1 MKKLVLVLVLVAMI
15 LVPVTSAAMETSSA
29 AKSTYAV
36 GLNLGTNSGIGFQ
49 YKLNKDFDLIGNLG
63 LDNFATTRLSF
74 DAAVNVKVYQF
85 SIEDADF
92 DVTVG
97 AGAYVGIPLQSGLG
111 FDVSA
116 IVPVGI
122 VYSFDEDIA
131 PIDLYIR
138 LAPGLQIIKAN
149 VIDLGFDFMGYIG
162 GLWRFN

>member
-1 MKKLVLVLVLVAMI
+1 MKKLVLVLVLVAII
-15 LVPVTSAAMETSSA
+15 LVPVTSAALETSSA
-29 AKSTYAV
+29 AKSKYAV

-49 YKLNKDFDLIGNLG
+49 YKMNKDFDLIGNLG
-63 LDNFATTRLSF
+63 LNNFATTRLSL

-97 AGAYVGIPLQSGLG
+97 LGGYVGIPLQSGVG

-116 IVPVGI
+116 LVPVGV

-131 PIDLYIR
+131 PIDVYLR
-138 LAPGLQIIKAN
+138 LAPGVQLIKDGAFKLG
-149 VIDLGFDFMGYIG
+149 LGFSGYFG